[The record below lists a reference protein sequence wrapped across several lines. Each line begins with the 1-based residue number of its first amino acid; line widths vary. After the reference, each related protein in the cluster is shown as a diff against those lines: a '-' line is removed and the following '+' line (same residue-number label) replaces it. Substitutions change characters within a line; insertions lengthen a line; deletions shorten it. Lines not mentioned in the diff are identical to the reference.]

1 MYKSKILSII
11 FILFTVVAFG
21 QTRLPGAGSNS
32 SSEGSS
38 VDFSKERQ
46 LKEDITD
53 IGLQVANKL
62 MNCCSTFGG
71 KNLYSNVD
79 FDGVKQN
86 TVSGAFTIPMT
97 VGWYGSLSGNHYWIK
112 GKLLVYSSG
121 RKEWIKINDSG
132 VGFSPQCSKDC
143 IN

>member
-1 MYKSKILSII
+1 MNKSIILTKIL
-11 FILFTVVAFG
+11 LFFAVITFG

-32 SSEGSS
+32 NSDGNS
-38 VDFSKERQ
+38 VDFAKEKQ
-46 LKEDITD
+46 LKDDITD

-86 TVSGAFTIPMT
+86 NVSGAFTIPMT
-97 VGWYGSLSGNHYWIK
+97 IGWYGSLSANHYWIK

-132 VGFSPQCSKDC
+132 VAFSPQCSKDC